1 MRDNVQGDGPEDYF
15 RKSITVPFLDYKW
28 NEKKVY
34 RPTRQNRFGVTV
46 GSNYY
51 WKYCSIADP
60 PLPPSK
66 KVSGSAPAACVS
78 IHYRLSAKCTIV
90 LVILDIR
97 FKIIHGSH
105 NVLWF
110 VTWVWRIV
118 VKCYPNNHVK
128 THNTLWIQL
137 FLKQCDHRRWVVR
150 RLKLKAD
157 VKVSRYKK
165 Y

>member
-1 MRDNVQGDGPEDYF
+1 MLTHAAG
-15 RKSITVPFLDYKW
+15 
-28 NEKKVY
+28 
-34 RPTRQNRFGVTV
+34 
-46 GSNYY
+46 
-51 WKYCSIADP
+51 ADP
-60 PLPPSK
+60 ETFLE
-66 KVSGSAPAACVS
+66 
-78 IHYRLSAKCTIV
+78 
-90 LVILDIR
+90 
-97 FKIIHGSH
+97 
-105 NVLWF
+105 
-110 VTWVWRIV
+110 IV

>member
-1 MRDNVQGDGPEDYF
+1 MKWKKGLPIYTPEPLWGY
-15 RKSITVPFLDYKW
+15 S
-28 NEKKVY
+28 
-34 RPTRQNRFGVTV
+34 
-46 GSNYY
+46 Y

-60 PLPPSK
+60 PPPPSK
-66 KVSGSAPAACVS
+66 KVSGSAPAPCVI
-78 IHYRLSAKCTIV
+78 IHYRISAKCTIV

-118 VKCYPNNHVK
+118 VQCYPNNHVE